1 MLEESLK
8 AMEKKYAG
16 QEIPLPPNWGG
27 FRLAPDRVEFWQGRR
42 NRLHDRLQYRRLKD
56 GGWTIERLAP

>member
-1 MLEESLK
+1 VLEDSLK

-16 QEIPLPPNWGG
+16 QEVPLPPNWGG

-56 GGWTIERLAP
+56 GSWTIERLAP